1 MMHIRHGRAGDAPAL
16 AAIEN
21 ACFSR
26 PWSEYSIASHLQSE
40 SARTLVCEE
49 DGAVLGVLFLS
60 CLPPEGEVY
69 RLAVLPECR
78 RRGIG
83 RRLLAAGL
91 ALEQE
96 AGVREMFLDVRV
108 SNSPA
113 IALYE
118 SFGFVACG
126 RRANY
131 YFAPREDAI
140 LMKRELLEHEIF
152 GDRELV

>member
-1 MMHIRHGRAGDAPAL
+1 MITLRRGRADDVKAL
-16 AAIEN
+16 AAIEA

-26 PWSEYSIASHLQSE
+26 PWSEYSIASHLSSE
-40 SARTLVCEE
+40 SAMTLVCEE
-49 DGAVLGVLFLS
+49 DGEALGVLFLS

-69 RLAVLPECR
+69 RLAVLPAAR

-91 ALEQE
+91 ALERD
-96 AGVREMFLDVRV
+96 AGVREMFLDVRA
-108 SNSPA
+108 SNAPA

-118 SFGFVACG
+118 GFGFSSYG

-140 LMKRELLEHEIF
+140 LMKRTLLEDEVF